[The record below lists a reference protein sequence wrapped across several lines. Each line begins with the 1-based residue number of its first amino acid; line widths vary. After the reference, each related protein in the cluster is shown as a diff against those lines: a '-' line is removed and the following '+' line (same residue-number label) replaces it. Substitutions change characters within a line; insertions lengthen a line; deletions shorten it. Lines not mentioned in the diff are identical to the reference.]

1 MIDFYALTSPNVQ
14 KIYIM
19 LEEVGLPYKEYF
31 IDVWQ
36 GDQYRPEFVKIS
48 PNSKIP
54 AIVDHDGPAGGPYSV
69 FESGAILLYLAEK
82 TGKFLPTD
90 PTGRYDAIQWLMFQ
104 AAGVGPLFGQLAH
117 FSFFAPED
125 LDNSYALAR
134 YQTEVK
140 RLYEVMELRLAVTP
154 YLAGDE
160 YTVADIA
167 TFPWTRFHDAQ
178 GVRWEDNPNL
188 AHWFSSISERPG
200 VKSALSKIAGIQSN
214 RENATDEQRDRLFN
228 RGRYAR
234 T

>member
-19 LEEVGLPYKEYF
+19 LEEVGLPYEEHF
-31 IDVWQ
+31 IDVWR
-36 GDQYRPEFVKIS
+36 GEQYRPEFVRLS

-54 AIVDHDGPAGGPYSV
+54 VIVDHDGPAGKPYSV

-104 AAGVGPLFGQLAH
+104 VAGVGPMFGQLAH
-117 FSFFAPED
+117 FSFFAPKN

-154 YLAGDE
+154 YLAGED

-178 GVRWEDNPNL
+178 GVEWDGNSNL
-188 AHWFSSISERPG
+188 ARWFASISERPC
-200 VKSALSKIAGIQSN
+200 VKSALCKIAKIQSH
-214 RENATDEQRDRLFN
+214 REDATDEQRDRLFN

-234 T
+234 A

>member
-90 PTGRYDAIQWLMFQ
+90 PTGRYDAIQWLMFPR
-104 AAGVGPLFGQLAH
+104 GPGGRFFWG
-117 FSFFAPED
+117 SFPC
-125 LDNSYALAR
+125 SR
-134 YQTEVK
+134 QC
-140 RLYEVMELRLAVTP
+140 RC
-154 YLAGDE
+154 
-160 YTVADIA
+160 
-167 TFPWTRFHDAQ
+167 
-178 GVRWEDNPNL
+178 
-188 AHWFSSISERPG
+188 RP
-200 VKSALSKIAGIQSN
+200 
-214 RENATDEQRDRLFN
+214 
-228 RGRYAR
+228 
-234 T
+234 